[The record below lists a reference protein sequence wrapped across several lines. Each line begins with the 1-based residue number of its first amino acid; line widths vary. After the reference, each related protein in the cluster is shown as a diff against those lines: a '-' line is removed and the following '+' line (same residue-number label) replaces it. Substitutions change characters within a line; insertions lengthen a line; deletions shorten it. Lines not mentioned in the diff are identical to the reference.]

1 MIRAL
6 LKSLGLFISAIKGMK
21 EQAPA
26 EELKILS
33 EATIPVMNDGWAM
46 TK

>member
-1 MIRAL
+1 MIIAT
-6 LKSLGLFISAIKGMK
+6 LKSFGLFISAIKGMK

-26 EELKILS
+26 EELKMLS
-33 EATIPVMNDGWAM
+33 EATIPDIKVGWAM